1 MALAAVGGV
10 ALWLLASVAARAG
23 ASLADWSRDDRAAG
37 IADLAVAAVVLTV
50 AMVVLLQIGRG
61 IGGLTSVPVL
71 DPEGLGTVSGMV
83 MRLGVLCWWVL
94 QTLSDAILLVSVV
107 LCRLH
112 RMEHDAADERR
123 FDRESQWNDEIA
135 ARFDD
140 HADDDA

>member
-1 MALAAVGGV
+1 MGLAAIGGF
-10 ALWLLASVAARAG
+10 ALWLLASVAAREG

-50 AMVVLLQIGRG
+50 AMVVLLQLGRG

-71 DPEGLGTVSGMV
+71 DPEGLATASGVV

-107 LCRLH
+107 RCRIH

-123 FDRESQWNDEIA
+123 FERASRWNDEIA
-135 ARFDD
+135 DRFDD
-140 HADDDA
+140 DA